1 MVWVWGGWMKHNGV
15 LPVGMQV
22 YITCITC
29 ILMYWPSWLLYAALK
44 SKFQN
49 GLFVAKMARSCLHIL
64 FFQIHLLGPIMH
76 HLTKPHDFKF
86 VVWSS
91 GIQNK
96 EPSFTVYPLYTKDQT
111 KAL

>member
-1 MVWVWGGWMKHNGV
+1 MECCWDGYFVGCMVLVWVDSFTRNYGMGLWGGWMKHNGV

-49 GLFVAKMARSCLHIL
+49 GLFVA
-64 FFQIHLLGPIMH
+64 
-76 HLTKPHDFKF
+76 
-86 VVWSS
+86 
-91 GIQNK
+91 
-96 EPSFTVYPLYTKDQT
+96 
-111 KAL
+111 